1 MKLSVNK
8 DYHILNEYSI
18 ELPRMSPFLRD
29 KVFPIDD
36 NKKEEGTSMF
46 LPLETHVSS
55 YYLITE
61 T

>member
-1 MKLSVNK
+1 
-8 DYHILNEYSI
+8 
-18 ELPRMSPFLRD
+18 MSPFLRD